1 MSRFGAERVEIR
13 WYVDGVHFH
22 TVNIKYVSK
31 SELHTP
37 QYIILNLAVGGSW
50 PGKPRRN
57 TPFPSQYLIDWVS
70 VYQQQ

>member
-1 MSRFGAERVEIR
+1 M
-13 WYVDGVHFH
+13 DGEHLH
-22 TVNIKYVSK
+22 TVNIESDDKA
-31 SELHTP
+31 EFHMP